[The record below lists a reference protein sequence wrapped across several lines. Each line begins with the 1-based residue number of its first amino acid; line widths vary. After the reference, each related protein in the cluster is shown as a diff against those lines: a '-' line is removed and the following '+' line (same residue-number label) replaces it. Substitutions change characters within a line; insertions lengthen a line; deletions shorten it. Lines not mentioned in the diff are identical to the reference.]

1 MNIIYSIEVYLKIN
15 HVFTEVLQ
23 TVDRFSIQLMDGC
36 IWLDERFYL
45 YLRNQVAGLTPRM
58 KTFFPITMNIMGPD
72 FTGSLFLGD

>member
-23 TVDRFSIQLMDGC
+23 TVDRFSIQLMDGF

-58 KTFFPITMNIMGPD
+58 KTFFL
-72 FTGSLFLGD
+72 SL